1 MFFVAFCVVQLLS
14 LASGESGAASELSLV
29 FLSGECEG
37 KPSQPWEHSLEENA
51 ARIAAED
58 VAVCSGVNLPVRLT
72 SAAAVSLFVFFKD
85 VHPCMAFSCD

>member
-1 MFFVAFCVVQLLS
+1 MLFAAFCVVQLLS

-29 FLSGECEG
+29 FLRGECEVN
-37 KPSQPWEHSLEENA
+37 PSQPEHSLEENA

-72 SAAAVSLFVFFKD
+72 SAAAVSLYVF
-85 VHPCMAFSCD
+85 